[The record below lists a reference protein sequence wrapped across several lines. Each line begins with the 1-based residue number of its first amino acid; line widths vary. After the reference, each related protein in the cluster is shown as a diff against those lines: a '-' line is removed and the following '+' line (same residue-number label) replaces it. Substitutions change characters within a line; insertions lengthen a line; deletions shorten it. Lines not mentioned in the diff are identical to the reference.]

1 MAFSDVMTNDRDRRI
16 PSEDTIGAI
25 ATAVVPEAGSVA
37 IVRLS
42 GPGAPAV
49 ATALMPS
56 LRSPQAHP
64 LESHKV
70 YYGWIKDPKTQEA
83 VDEVLMLYMA
93 RSRSFTREEVVEF
106 HCHGGIVPVQRVLQL
121 CLHQGVRL
129 ARPGEFTLRAF
140 LNGRIDLT
148 QAESIAQLVGACSPQ
163 AAQVALSGLQGNLAR
178 PIETLRSHC
187 LDLLAEIEAR
197 IDFEEDLPSIDE
209 LSITQQIQAMK
220 VEVAGL
226 LATADRGEL
235 LRSGLKV
242 AIVGRPNVGKSS
254 LLNLWSQT
262 ERAIVTDL
270 PGTTRDT
277 VDTHLIVQG
286 IPVQVIDT
294 AGIRESGDIV
304 EQMGIERSRKAAS
317 QADLILLVVDYSQGW
332 TPEDAAIYQEVAPGM
347 VVLVANKTD
356 LSKTP
361 QPFPEHLGNLVK
373 ISTLWEPQDS
383 IARLEQAILER
394 VGTGLTAA
402 NMDIAINRRQQEALL
417 RVQESLERV
426 QGTMTQKLPLDFWTI
441 DLREA
446 ATTLGQITGQ
456 EVTEAILDRIFSR
469 FCIGK

>member
-1 MAFSDVMTNDRDRRI
+1 MSISSSISSSTL
-16 PSEDTIGAI
+16 SEDTIGAI

-42 GPGAPAV
+42 GPDALAV
-49 ATALMPS
+49 ATALMPA
-56 LRSPQAHP
+56 LRSPQARP
-64 LESHKV
+64 LESHRV

-148 QAESIAQLVGACSPQ
+148 QAESVAQLVGACSPQ
-163 AAQVALSGLQGNLAR
+163 AAQVALSGLQGHLAR

-197 IDFEEDLPSIDE
+197 IDFEEDLPSLDE
-209 LSITQQIQAMK
+209 LSIRQQIQAMQ

-277 VDTHLIVQG
+277 VDTHLVVQG

-332 TPEDAAIYQEVAPGM
+332 TPEDAAIYQEVASGM

-356 LSKTP
+356 LNLNKAPTLQS
-361 QPFPEHLGNLVK
+361 FPEHLGNLVK
-373 ISTLWEPQDS
+373 ISTLRDPQDS
-383 IARLEQAILER
+383 IARLEQAILKQ
-394 VGTGLTAA
+394 VGAGLTAA
-402 NMDIAINRRQQEALL
+402 NMDIAINQRQQEALL

-426 QGTMTQKLPLDFWTI
+426 QETMTEKLPLDFWTI

-456 EVTEAILDRIFSR
+456 EVTEPILDRIFSR
-469 FCIGK
+469 FCLGK

>member
-1 MAFSDVMTNDRDRRI
+1 MSI
-16 PSEDTIGAI
+16 PSTDTIGAI

-42 GPGAPAV
+42 GPDAPAV
-49 ATALMPS
+49 AQALMSS
-56 LRSPQAHP
+56 LRSGQARP
-64 LESHKV
+64 LESHRV
-70 YYGWIKDPKTQEA
+70 YYGWIRDPKTQEA

-121 CLHQGVRL
+121 CLNQGVRL

-148 QAESIAQLVGACSPQ
+148 QAESVAQLVGACSPQ
-163 AAQVALSGLQGNLAR
+163 AAQIALSGLQGNLAR

-197 IDFEEDLPSIDE
+197 IDFEEDLPLLNE
-209 LSITQQIQAMK
+209 RLMVQQLQTMK
-220 VEVAGL
+220 EEVAGL

-286 IPVQVIDT
+286 IPVHVIDT

-304 EQMGIERSRKAAS
+304 EQMGIERSRKAAA
-317 QADLILLVVDYSQGW
+317 QADLILLVMDYSQGW
-332 TPEDAAIYQEVAPGM
+332 TPEDSAIYQEVAQGI
-347 VVLVANKTD
+347 VLLVANKTD
-356 LSKTP
+356 LGQP
-361 QPFPEHLGNLVK
+361 AQPFPEHLGSMVK
-373 ISTLWEPQDS
+373 ISTLHNPQDS
-383 IARLEQAILER
+383 ITRLEQTILQQ

-402 NMDIAINRRQQEALL
+402 NMDLAINQRQKEALL
-417 RVQESLERV
+417 RVHESLARV
-426 QGTMTQKLPLDFWTI
+426 QETMTQKLPFDFWTI

-456 EVTEAILDRIFSR
+456 EVTEPILDRIFSR

>member
-1 MAFSDVMTNDRDRRI
+1 MSISSST

-42 GPGAPAV
+42 GPEAPAV
-49 ATALMPS
+49 AKALMPS
-56 LRSPQAHP
+56 LRSP
-64 LESHKV
+64 LESHRV
-70 YYGWIKDPKTQEA
+70 YYGWIKDPKTHEA

-106 HCHGGIVPVQRVLQL
+106 HCHGGIVPVRQVLQL

-148 QAESIAQLVGACSPQ
+148 QAESVAQLVGACSPQ
-163 AAQVALSGLQGNLAR
+163 AAQIALSGLQGNLAR

-197 IDFEEDLPSIDE
+197 IDFEEDLPLLNE
-209 LSITQQIQAMK
+209 LSITQQIQDMK
-220 VEVAGL
+220 VEVAAL
-226 LATADRGEL
+226 LATSDRGEL

-317 QADLILLVVDYSQGW
+317 QADLILLVVDDSQGW
-332 TPEDAAIYQEVAPGM
+332 TPEDAAIYQEVAQGT
-347 VVLVANKTD
+347 VILVANKTD
-356 LSKTP
+356 LSQTS
-361 QPFPEHLGNLVK
+361 QLFPDLELVK
-373 ISTLWEPQDS
+373 ISTLRDPQDS
-383 IARLEQAILER
+383 IIRLEQAMLKQ
-394 VGTGLTAA
+394 VGAGLTAA
-402 NMDIAINRRQQEALL
+402 NQDIAINRRQQEALL

-426 QGTMTQKLPLDFWTI
+426 QGTMTEKLPFDFWTI

-456 EVTEAILDRIFSR
+456 EVTEPILDRIFSR

>member
-1 MAFSDVMTNDRDRRI
+1 MSI
-16 PSEDTIGAI
+16 PSTDTIGAI

-42 GPGAPAV
+42 GPDAPAV
-49 ATALMPS
+49 AQALMPS
-56 LRSPQAHP
+56 LRCSQARP
-64 LESHKV
+64 MESHRV
-70 YYGWIKDPKTQEA
+70 YYGWIRDPKTQEA

-129 ARPGEFTLRAF
+129 AHPGEFTLRAF

-148 QAESIAQLVGACSPQ
+148 QAESVAQLVGACSPQ
-163 AAQVALSGLQGNLAR
+163 AAQIALSGLQGNLAR

-197 IDFEEDLPSIDE
+197 IDFEEDLPLLNE
-209 LSITQQIQAMK
+209 RLMVQQLQAMK
-220 VEVAGL
+220 EEVAGL

-277 VDTHLIVQG
+277 VDTHLVVQG
-286 IPVQVIDT
+286 IPVHVIDT

-304 EQMGIERSRKAAS
+304 EQMGIERSRKAAA
-317 QADLILLVVDYSQGW
+317 QADLILLVVDYAQGW
-332 TPEDAAIYQEVAPGM
+332 TPEDSAIYQEVAQGI
-347 VVLVANKTD
+347 VLLVANKTD
-356 LSKTP
+356 LGQPP
-361 QPFPEHLGNLVK
+361 QPFPEYLGSMVK
-373 ISTLWEPQDS
+373 ISTLQDPQNS
-383 IARLEQAILER
+383 IARLELTILQQ

-402 NMDIAINRRQQEALL
+402 NMDLAINQRQKEALL
-417 RVQESLERV
+417 RVHESLERV
-426 QGTMTQKLPLDFWTI
+426 QETMTQKLPFDFWTI

-446 ATTLGQITGQ
+446 ATTLAQITGQ
-456 EVTEAILDRIFSR
+456 EVTEPILDRIFSR

>member
-1 MAFSDVMTNDRDRRI
+1 LTLPV
-16 PSEDTIGAI
+16 EDTIGAI
-25 ATAVVPEAGSVA
+25 ATAVLPEAGSVA

-42 GPGAPAV
+42 GPDVLSV

-56 LRSPQAHP
+56 LRSSQARP
-64 LESHKV
+64 MESHRV
-70 YYGWIKDPKTQEA
+70 YYGWIKDPKTQDL

-121 CLHQGVRL
+121 CLNQGVRL

-163 AAQVALSGLQGNLAR
+163 AAQIALSGLQGNLAR
-178 PIETLRSHC
+178 PIETLRNHG
-187 LDLLAEIEAR
+187 LDLIAEIEAR
-197 IDFEEDLPSIDE
+197 IDFEEDLPALNERLIS
-209 LSITQQIQAMK
+209 QQVQSMK
-220 VEVAGL
+220 EEVAGL

-277 VDTHLIVQG
+277 VDSHLVVQG
-286 IPVQVIDT
+286 IPVHVIDT
-294 AGIRESGDIV
+294 AGIRESRDIV

-317 QADLILLVVDYSQGW
+317 QADLIFLIVDYAQGW
-332 TPEDAAIYQEVAPGM
+332 TSEDAAIHQEIAQGIVI
-347 VVLVANKTD
+347 LVANKMD
-356 LSKTP
+356 LGETA
-361 QPFPEHLGNLVK
+361 QPFPEHLGSLVK
-373 ISTLWEPQDS
+373 ISILQDPRGS
-383 IARLEQAILER
+383 ITRLEQAMLEQ

-402 NMDIAINRRQQEALL
+402 NVDIAINQRQKEALL

-426 QGTMTQKLPLDFWTI
+426 QETMAQKLPLDFWTI

-456 EVTEAILDRIFSR
+456 EVTEPILDRIFSR

>member
-1 MAFSDVMTNDRDRRI
+1 MSISA
-16 PSEDTIGAI
+16 EDTIGAI

-49 ATALMPS
+49 AAALMPS
-56 LRSPQAHP
+56 LRSSQAHP
-64 LESHKV
+64 LESHRV
-70 YYGWIKDPKTQEA
+70 YYGWIRDPKTQEA
-83 VDEVLMLYMA
+83 VDEILMLYMA

-121 CLHQGVRL
+121 CLNQGVRL

-148 QAESIAQLVGACSPQ
+148 QAESVAQLVGACSPQ
-163 AAQVALSGLQGNLAR
+163 AAQIALAGLQGNLAR

-197 IDFEEDLPSIDE
+197 IDFEEDLPLLDE
-209 LSITQQIQAMK
+209 LSMVHQLQAMK
-220 VEVAGL
+220 EEVAGL

-277 VDTHLIVQG
+277 VDTHLVVQG
-286 IPVQVIDT
+286 IPVHVIDT
-294 AGIRESGDIV
+294 AGIRASGDIV
-304 EQMGIERSRKAAS
+304 EQMGIERSRKAAA

-332 TPEDAAIYQEVAPGM
+332 TPEDSAIYQEVAQGI

-356 LSKTP
+356 LGEPP
-361 QPFPEHLGNLVK
+361 QPFPEHLGSWVE
-373 ISTLWEPQDS
+373 ISTLRDPQDS
-383 IARLEQAILER
+383 MARLEQTILNQ
-394 VGTGLTAA
+394 VGRGLTAA
-402 NMDIAINRRQQEALL
+402 NMDLAINQRQKEALL
-417 RVQESLERV
+417 RVHESLERV
-426 QGTMTQKLPLDFWTI
+426 QETITQQLPFDFWTI

-456 EVTEAILDRIFSR
+456 EVTEPILDRIFSR

>member
-1 MAFSDVMTNDRDRRI
+1 MSNLPLAMSTSSSPPD
-16 PSEDTIGAI
+16 SEDTIGAI

-37 IVRLS
+37 MVRLS
-42 GPGAPAV
+42 GPEAPSIAM
-49 ATALMPS
+49 ALMPA
-56 LRSPQAHP
+56 LRSP
-64 LESHKV
+64 LESHRV
-70 YYGWIKDPKTQEA
+70 YYGWIKDPKTHEA

-121 CLHQGVRL
+121 CLQQGVRL
-129 ARPGEFTLRAF
+129 ANPGEFTLRAF

-148 QAESIAQLVGACSPQ
+148 QAESVAQLVGACSPQ
-163 AAQVALSGLQGNLAR
+163 AAQIALSGLQGNLAR

-197 IDFEEDLPSIDE
+197 IDFEEDLPLLNE

-220 VEVAGL
+220 VEVADL
-226 LATADRGEL
+226 LATSDRGEL
-235 LRSGLKV
+235 LRAGLKI

-286 IPVQVIDT
+286 IPVQLIDT
-294 AGIRESGDIV
+294 AGIRESRDIV

-317 QADLILLVVDYSQGW
+317 QADLILLVVDDSQGW
-332 TPEDAAIYQEVAPGM
+332 TPEDAAIYQEVAQGN
-347 VVLVANKTD
+347 VLLVANKTD
-356 LSKTP
+356 LSQIP
-361 QPFPEHLGNLVK
+361 QLFPEHLGLVK
-373 ISTLWEPQDS
+373 ISTLRDPRDS
-383 IARLEQAILER
+383 IVRLEQAILKQI
-394 VGTGLTAA
+394 GAGLTAA
-402 NMDIAINRRQQEALL
+402 NMDIAINQRQKEALL

-426 QGTMTQKLPLDFWTI
+426 QGTMMEKLPFDFWTI

-456 EVTEAILDRIFSR
+456 EVTEPILERIFSR

>member
-1 MAFSDVMTNDRDRRI
+1 MSISSSTASSTL
-16 PSEDTIGAI
+16 SEDTIGAI

-42 GPGAPAV
+42 GPKAQAV
-49 ATALMPS
+49 AKALMPA
-56 LRSPQAHP
+56 LRSP
-64 LESHKV
+64 LESHRV
-70 YYGWIKDPKTQEA
+70 YYGWIKDPKTHEA
-83 VDEVLMLYMA
+83 VDEVLMLYMD

-106 HCHGGIVPVQRVLQL
+106 HCHGGIVPVQQVLQL

-148 QAESIAQLVGACSPQ
+148 QAESVAQLVGACSPQ
-163 AAQVALSGLQGNLAR
+163 AAQIALSGLQGNLAR

-197 IDFEEDLPSIDE
+197 IDFEEDLPLLNE
-209 LSITQQIQAMK
+209 RLITQQIQDMK
-220 VEVAGL
+220 VEVADL
-226 LATADRGEL
+226 LATSDRGEL

-317 QADLILLVVDYSQGW
+317 QADLILLVVDDAQGW
-332 TPEDAAIYQEVAPGM
+332 TPEDAAIYQEVAQGK
-347 VVLVANKTD
+347 VILVANKTD
-356 LSKTP
+356 LSQTP
-361 QPFPEHLGNLVK
+361 QLFPEHLGLVK
-373 ISTLWEPQDS
+373 ISTLRDPQDS
-383 IARLEQAILER
+383 IVRLEQAMLKQ
-394 VGTGLTAA
+394 VGAGLTAA
-402 NMDIAINRRQQEALL
+402 NRDIAINRRQQEALL

-426 QGTMTQKLPLDFWTI
+426 QGTMKEKLPFDFWTI

-456 EVTEAILDRIFSR
+456 EVTEPILDRIFSR

>member
-1 MAFSDVMTNDRDRRI
+1 MSISLSTASSTL
-16 PSEDTIGAI
+16 SEDTIGAI

-42 GPGAPAV
+42 GPEAPAV
-49 ATALMPS
+49 ATALMPA
-56 LRSPQAHP
+56 LRSP
-64 LESHKV
+64 LESHRV
-70 YYGWIKDPKTQEA
+70 YYGWIKDPKTHEA

-129 ARPGEFTLRAF
+129 AHPGEFTLRAF

-148 QAESIAQLVGACSPQ
+148 QAESVAQLVGACSPQ
-163 AAQVALSGLQGNLAR
+163 AAQIALSGLQGNLAR

-197 IDFEEDLPSIDE
+197 IDFEEDLPLLNE
-209 LSITQQIQAMK
+209 LSITQQIQDMK
-220 VEVAGL
+220 VEVADL
-226 LATADRGEL
+226 LTTADRGEL
-235 LRSGLKV
+235 LRAGLKV

-317 QADLILLVVDYSQGW
+317 QADLILLVVDDSQGW
-332 TPEDAAIYQEVAPGM
+332 TPEDAAIYQEVAQGT
-347 VVLVANKTD
+347 VILVANKTD
-356 LSKTP
+356 LSQTP
-361 QPFPEHLGNLVK
+361 QLFPDLELVK
-373 ISTLWEPQDS
+373 ISTLRDPQDS
-383 IARLEQAILER
+383 IIRLEQAMLKQ
-394 VGTGLTAA
+394 VGAGLKAA
-402 NMDIAINRRQQEALL
+402 NRDIAINQRQQEALL

-426 QGTMTQKLPLDFWTI
+426 QGTMTEKLPFDFWTI

-456 EVTEAILDRIFSR
+456 EVTEPILDRIFSR